1 MTGGNMFNFRA
12 LLSALA
18 IMLLTPLAAHAVS
31 LSLNGNSADLQMD
44 NTQAVYASD
53 SNGVPMLITEI
64 GMRAPGGGIVTEV
77 GVPSM
82 MPDGRVIFGAETQP
96 KDANVKA
103 RWNIFIGNADAVPS
117 HRIIAALNPKAL
129 EGDCVPALKGD
140 PYPVADM
147 DENISFISTVP
158 HGRDALF
165 FFSHGK
171 LACMAKAGDKTIEGH
186 EIAVL
191 SFGSAQMGEGGQVVF
206 TGFLGDGAKPP
217 GHRQALLLASM
228 GGRVSELAV
237 EGEYGPNHTLYQRP
251 FGLPA
256 ALPTARGVM
265 VAFTA
270 KTPSGGALFLYG
282 DGSMARILPTGT
294 LTSLGPV
301 TFLSAG
307 RPGLMADGTTAVLA
321 GCAHIPAIFRLTR
334 QRLDLRI
341 ERGQLTPFGTELE
354 SLGDPV
360 LTASG
365 AMFVGATDTDDR
377 EKLYVLS
384 PNDAFFEVGESEL
397 IYRIAMGAQKHHSIF
412 TGTLSVNQHG
422 DFAYLGGR

>member
-1 MTGGNMFNFRA
+1 
-12 LLSALA
+12 
-18 IMLLTPLAAHAVS
+18 
-31 LSLNGNSADLQMD
+31 
-44 NTQAVYASD
+44 
-53 SNGVPMLITEI
+53 
-64 GMRAPGGGIVTEV
+64 
-77 GVPSM
+77 
-82 MPDGRVIFGAETQP
+82 
-96 KDANVKA
+96 
-103 RWNIFIGNADAVPS
+103 
-117 HRIIAALNPKAL
+117 
-129 EGDCVPALKGD
+129 
-140 PYPVADM
+140 
-147 DENISFISTVP
+147 
-158 HGRDALF
+158 
-165 FFSHGK
+165 
-171 LACMAKAGDKTIEGH
+171 MAKAGDKTTEGH
-186 EIAVL
+186 EIAIL

-206 TGFLGDGAKPP
+206 NGFLADGAKPP
-217 GHRQALLLASM
+217 GHHQALLLGSM
-228 GGRVSELAV
+228 SGRVTELAV

-256 ALPTARGVM
+256 ALPTPRGIM

-270 KTPSGGALFLYG
+270 KTPSGGALFLYS

-321 GCAHIPAIFRLTR
+321 GCARIPAIFRLTR

-365 AMFVGATDTDDR
+365 AMFIGATDTDDR

-384 PNDAFFEVGESEL
+384 PSDAFFEVGESEL